1 MAPEEIVEVKKVV
14 NKKKSKV
21 VEKVVEM
28 EVEEDDQD
36 EAGSDV
42 EDEEAEN
49 EAEEDGGDD
58 DDDDA
63 PTETAIDQEPT
74 IPSKVKSGLIPDSY
88 PHTRIIHINKLPKK
102 CKQIDIVEV
111 FAKYGPIEQ
120 IHIVTSTAATVAN
133 VAFKTD
139 EAAKAALAA
148 NKTVQVKDSTIEV
161 SMKKV
166 SPKKEKYDVNEHRD
180 RCVYVKYL
188 KRGTTEDQIK
198 EHFKSCGEIERI
210 KLVIRNSVSF
220 AFVNFTDTAA
230 VALATKLHNSVLN
243 DTTIGVYENS
253 VNSSNK
259 PGNRNEKLT
268 IILKNTQN
276 FEKIEGDK
284 LKEIFA
290 SCGEIESMDVLC
302 KKNTLAFIT
311 FKTEE
316 AVENAFKLNGQ
327 TLQDVELN
335 IETYNPEKNKT
346 SIYVSNLHK
355 DATEEDIQTLF
366 AKAGEIAAVILKRG
380 FAIIHFKDSE
390 AFCKSF
396 LLNESY
402 VKGQVIFIEP
412 HSMRK
417 RAIMKHKQVK
427 PFKKNNK
434 RPAGAQ
440 NGNSIFTPKKVKTN

>member
-1 MAPEEIVEVKKVV
+1 MHLPE
-14 NKKKSKV
+14 
-21 VEKVVEM
+21 
-28 EVEEDDQD
+28 
-36 EAGSDV
+36 
-42 EDEEAEN
+42 
-49 EAEEDGGDD
+49 
-58 DDDDA
+58 
-63 PTETAIDQEPT
+63 
-74 IPSKVKSGLIPDSY
+74 
-88 PHTRIIHINKLPKK
+88 

-120 IHIVTSTAATVAN
+120 IHIVTSPAATVAN

-139 EAAKAALAA
+139 AAAKAALAA

-166 SPKKEKYDVNEHRD
+166 SPKKERYDVNESRD

-198 EHFKSCGEIERI
+198 EHFNSCGEIERI

-220 AFVNFTDTAA
+220 AFVNFTDKAA
-230 VALATKLHNSVLN
+230 VESATKLHNSVLN

-253 VNSSNK
+253 INSSNK

-268 IILKNTQN
+268 IILKNVQN
-276 FEKIEGDK
+276 FDKIEGDK
-284 LKEIFA
+284 LNEIFA
-290 SCGEIESMDVLC
+290 NCGEIDSMDVLC

-327 TLQDVELN
+327 TLQDIELV

-355 DATEEDIQTLF
+355 GKIPSNN
-366 AKAGEIAAVILKRG
+366 LKT
-380 FAIIHFKDSE
+380 
-390 AFCKSF
+390 
-396 LLNESY
+396 Y
-402 VKGQVIFIEP
+402 FIT
-412 HSMRK
+412 
-417 RAIMKHKQVK
+417 KH
-427 PFKKNNK
+427 
-434 RPAGAQ
+434 
-440 NGNSIFTPKKVKTN
+440 